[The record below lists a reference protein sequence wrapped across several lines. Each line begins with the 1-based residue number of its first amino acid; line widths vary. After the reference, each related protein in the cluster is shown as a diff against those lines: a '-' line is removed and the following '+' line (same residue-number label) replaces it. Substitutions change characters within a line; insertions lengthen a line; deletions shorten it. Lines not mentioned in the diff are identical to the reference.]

1 MAAQTRR
8 RALLIG
14 AALIAAASALAA
26 LTCMIVQWPLTSATD
41 GEIDD
46 VFVAR
51 MLEMD
56 TETSEIARL
65 AGTHAEHE
73 ELRQL
78 ATEILR
84 SIRKDG
90 ALMGSGRVRLP
101 FASLVP
107 ASVRGSDN
115 RAVLAAPV
123 FDKAFIE
130 VMTSRYE
137 RGIDWCRRAIES
149 ARDGRIRMLAS
160 DLVASRA
167 RELVLMRLYYEA
179 WYGVPSGY

>member
-14 AALIAAASALAA
+14 AALITAASALAA
-26 LTCMIVQWPLTSATD
+26 LTLMIVQWPLTSATD
-41 GEIDD
+41 GDIDD

-65 AGTHAEHE
+65 ADTHAEHE

-84 SIRKDG
+84 SIRRDG

-101 FASLVP
+101 FASLQR
-107 ASVRGSDN
+107 ASVNGSEIQ
-115 RAVLAAPV
+115 AVLGAPV

-130 VMTSRYE
+130 VMMSRYE
-137 RGIDWCRRAIES
+137 RGIEWCRRAIKS
-149 ARDGRIRMLAS
+149 ARNGRIRMLAS

-179 WYGVPSGY
+179 WYGIPPAR